1 LLIFYLNKCSVPHCP
16 DGILRVILFIPVY
29 KHHWHDAISVPL
41 YSDRNMKAFIT
52 TRLIDQF
59 EMLIW
64 AQGQDGTIDDLA
76 FVH

>member
-1 LLIFYLNKCSVPHCP
+1 
-16 DGILRVILFIPVY
+16 
-29 KHHWHDAISVPL
+29 
-41 YSDRNMKAFIT
+41 MKAFIT